1 MKYGVQRLFS
11 PVGEGSLCRFE
22 ILHCL
27 KMQHHKKTSVP
38 ANSEAI
44 VRFYDRMGEDYRNWS
59 PSLHIHFGYFRWGMN
74 PFNLES
80 MLDRMTE
87 EVMLR
92 LKIAE
97 GDQLIIDAGCGVGA
111 SGRYMARRIQR
122 ARVHGVTISPWQV
135 AFGEKLNG
143 EAGLSDRITLFEADF
158 QAMPFPENHADA
170 AFAIESACYAGGLDK
185 SRLVGELVRVLK
197 PGGRLV
203 VVDGFRKHGRPFSAF
218 FEKIYRRY
226 LALWAVGDLADLQ
239 LFKNA
244 LKEHGFRDVRAED
257 ITWNVT
263 PTGLH
268 IPWTILKIFIR
279 QWVFQRKKISPVQ
292 KNYMKALALTLVVGL
307 WKKHFGYYIVTCVK
321 K

>member
-1 MKYGVQRLFS
+1 
-11 PVGEGSLCRFE
+11 
-22 ILHCL
+22 
-27 KMQHHKKTSVP
+27 MQHQEKTSMP
-38 ANSEAI
+38 ADKQAI

-92 LKIAE
+92 LEVAE
-97 GDQLIIDAGCGVGA
+97 GDQLVIDAGCGVGA
-111 SGRYMARRIQR
+111 SSRYMACRTPG
-122 ARVHGVTISPWQV
+122 ARFHGVTISPWQV
-135 AFGEKLNG
+135 IFGKKLNSK
-143 EAGLSDRITLFEADF
+143 AGLAERISLFEADF

-170 AFAIESACYAGGLDK
+170 AFAIESVCYAQGLDK
-185 SRLVGELVRVLK
+185 SRLAGELARVLK

-226 LALWAVGDLADLQ
+226 LSLWAVGDLPDLQ
-239 LFKNA
+239 QFKNA
-244 LKEHGFRDVRAED
+244 LREKGFQDIKVED

-279 QWVFQRKKISPVQ
+279 QWVFRRQKVTAIQ
-292 KNYMKALALTLVVGL
+292 KNYMKALALTLIVGL
-307 WKKHFGYYIVTCVK
+307 WKKHFGYYIVTCNK